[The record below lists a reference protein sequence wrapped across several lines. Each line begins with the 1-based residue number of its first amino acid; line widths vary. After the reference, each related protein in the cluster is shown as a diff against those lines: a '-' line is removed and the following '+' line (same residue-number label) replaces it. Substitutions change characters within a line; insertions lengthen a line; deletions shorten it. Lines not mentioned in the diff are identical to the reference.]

1 MNINVKYEREKGYE
15 IFLMFC
21 RIIFDAFDGN
31 QIRIQGEKFSIK
43 KNRYSQK
50 ACPRLRESQY
60 RHAIDNPITL

>member
-1 MNINVKYEREKGYE
+1 MNINVNYERENGYE

-43 KNRYSQK
+43 
-50 ACPRLRESQY
+50 
-60 RHAIDNPITL
+60 